1 MQESELRHSLGG
13 RNPVISNSSSLS
25 GLPDEPGEP
34 SGSHNLTSPV
44 NPVLTD
50 IYMPEK
56 CDRGDHRKRTI
67 TEKEK
72 TMINHR
78 PEQCF
83 VFLLGVLLMACLLT
97 TKCQA
102 SSEIELLKGQTV
114 YVPVYSHIYI
124 GDRERPFDLTVTL
137 SIRNTD
143 PNHPITIVSV
153 DYICSN
159 GELLRNYLKNP
170 IKLNAMASTRYVVEE
185 SNKSGGSGANFIV
198 RWKSDNNV
206 NEPIIEGIMIGTK
219 AQQGIS
225 FLSRGRAIKEQTE

>member
-1 MQESELRHSLGG
+1 
-13 RNPVISNSSSLS
+13 
-25 GLPDEPGEP
+25 
-34 SGSHNLTSPV
+34 
-44 NPVLTD
+44 
-50 IYMPEK
+50 
-56 CDRGDHRKRTI
+56 
-67 TEKEK
+67 
-72 TMINHR
+72 MINYR
-78 PEQCF
+78 PVQCF

-102 SSEIELLKGQTV
+102 SSEIKLLKSQTV

-159 GELLRNYLKNP
+159 GKLLRKYLKNP

-225 FLSRGRAIKEQTE
+225 FLSRGKAIKEQ